1 MLASSLEGGSL
12 FEALQEGKL
21 RLQQRSTFTSEKKK
35 QTLQQLSFLPVPLLC
50 MIEIT
55 NEYFHIF
62 LMRSQTGKVYLPLWN
77 NQQNWELLALTA
89 AFCPLY
95 LLLTSLICKTHVR
108 VTYTNLA
115 REFHGVPS
123 TWKSWCF
130 LPSVLK
136 SMLGLSP
143 ILLVLCFSY
152 CILHK
157 DNFLMDICRKFKVF

>member
-55 NEYFHIF
+55 NEYIHIF

-89 AFCPLY
+89 AFCPLFISVTDIFNLQNTCKSNLHKPCQGVSWGSFNMEKLMLSPLSVEVHAGFEPHIAGDLF
-95 LLLTSLICKTHVR
+95 LLLHITQR
-108 VTYTNLA
+108 
-115 REFHGVPS
+115 
-123 TWKSWCF
+123 
-130 LPSVLK
+130 
-136 SMLGLSP
+136 
-143 ILLVLCFSY
+143 
-152 CILHK
+152 
-157 DNFLMDICRKFKVF
+157 

>member
-21 RLQQRSTFTSEKKK
+21 RLQHRSTFTSEKKK

-55 NEYFHIF
+55 NEYIHIF

-95 LLLTSLICKTHVR
+95 LLLTSLICKTRAKSNVHKPWQ
-108 VTYTNLA
+108 
-115 REFHGVPS
+115 GV
-123 TWKSWCF
+123 SWGSF
-130 LPSVLK
+130 NTEKL
-136 SMLGLSP
+136 MLSP
-143 ILLVLCFSY
+143 LSIEVHAGFEPHIAGALFLL
-152 CILHK
+152 LH
-157 DNFLMDICRKFKVF
+157 ITQR